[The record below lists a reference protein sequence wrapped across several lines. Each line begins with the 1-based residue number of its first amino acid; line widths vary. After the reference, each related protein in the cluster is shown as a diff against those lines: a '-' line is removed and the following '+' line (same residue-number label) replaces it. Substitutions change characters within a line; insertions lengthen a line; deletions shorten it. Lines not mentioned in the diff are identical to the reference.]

1 MRQAL
6 IDYIKG
12 LTLGT
17 FVVDT
22 QLPWSESGTP
32 LHLKNVKRI
41 YVDRPQFEVE
51 TILETL
57 QGQEINT
64 EVTIVRVLFSTDAKQ
79 LPTNYETLLA
89 DLKLGKDIET
99 DQGFYKRICNVT
111 TEFQNDLLV
120 TELEYRF
127 TKLT

>member
-17 FVVDT
+17 FVVDL

-41 YVDRPQFEVE
+41 YVDRPQFEIESV
-51 TILETL
+51 LETL
-57 QGQEINT
+57 QGQPISAET
-64 EVTIVRVLFSTDAKQ
+64 TIVRVLFSTDAKQ
-79 LPTNYETLLA
+79 LPSNYDTLVNN
-89 DLKLGKDIET
+89 LKLGKDIEV
-99 DQGFYKRICNVT
+99 DEGFYKRICNIT
-111 TEFQNDLLV
+111 SEFENDLLV

-127 TKLT
+127 TKIT